1 MGEKIMDKEV
11 FEKLKIVQQTLLSR
25 SIRHEMCLKDL
36 QVAIH
41 IIDELLIEENKGGE
55 NNV

>member
-1 MGEKIMDKEV
+1 MDKEV
-11 FEKLKIVQQTLLSR
+11 FEKLKTVQQTLLSR

-41 IIDELLIEENKGGE
+41 IIDELLIKLNGEESND
-55 NNV
+55 